1 MDYQKI
7 KNISNVTTLQNYI
20 IYFID
25 EINKRDDK
33 LQKLM
38 KENSNLITRMRN
50 INIKQ
55 FFYLIFLDIYFKIF
69 GIQKTVQ

>member
-50 INIKQ
+50 INIK
-55 FFYLIFLDIYFKIF
+55 
-69 GIQKTVQ
+69 